1 MAPGLYPE
9 DEGEGALGALN
20 LMGEEPDITTKGPDM
35 TESTQWQPGGAS
47 SPPLAGMPGA
57 SPRKV
62 RPGRAWYLLALAV
75 FLGGVALLAA
85 GLLGVKGQVDGFQ
98 RVPLPQGGL
107 VSLQHSGGYVLYYE
121 APGAASGQFPS
132 FNVTVEPASPAARAQ
147 SLEPYTADVNYSFGS
162 RQGRAVLTLQVSHP
176 GTFRVVTTGAPTV
189 AGGSDL
195 AFGSTIA
202 GGIVGTVLISVLLIV
217 LGIAGG
223 IALFV
228 VRLTSPR
235 TQLRVPPAE
244 PPYNPAMGPPPGPQ
258 MWPQV

>member
-1 MAPGLYPE
+1 MFTHPDSSSLPE
-9 DEGEGALGALN
+9 RT
-20 LMGEEPDITTKGPDM
+20 EPHM
-35 TESTQWQPGGAS
+35 TRATQWQPGA
-47 SPPLAGMPGA
+47 PPPPFAGTIGT

-75 FLGGVALLAA
+75 FLAGAA
-85 GLLGVKGQVDGFQ
+85 WLVFGILGVKGQVDAFE

-107 VSLQHSGGYVLYYE
+107 ISLHHSGGYVLYYE

-132 FNVTVEPASPAARAQ
+132 FNVTIVPASPAARAQ
-147 SLEPYTADVNYSFGS
+147 SLRPYAADVNYSFGS
-162 RQGRAVLTLQVSHP
+162 RQGRAVLTLQISHP

-223 IALFV
+223 IAVFV

>member
-1 MAPGLYPE
+1 MFTHPDSSSLPE
-9 DEGEGALGALN
+9 RT
-20 LMGEEPDITTKGPDM
+20 EPHM
-35 TESTQWQPGGAS
+35 TRATQWQPGAPPPPFAGAI
-47 SPPLAGMPGA
+47 GT
-57 SPRKV
+57 SPRRA
-62 RPGRAWYLLALAV
+62 RPSRAWYLLALAV
-75 FLGGVALLAA
+75 FLSGAA
-85 GLLGVKGQVDGFQ
+85 WLIFGLLGVKGQVDSFQ

-162 RQGRAVLTLQVSHP
+162 RQGRAVLTLQISHP

-195 AFGSTIA
+195 AFGSAIA
-202 GGIVGTVLISVLLIV
+202 GGIVGTALISVLLMG
-217 LGIAGG
+217 LGVAGG

-228 VRLTSPR
+228 VRMTSR
-235 TQLRVPPAE
+235 RAQTRVPPAE
-244 PPYNPAMGPPPGPQ
+244 PRYNPAMGPPPGPQ

>member
-1 MAPGLYPE
+1 M
-9 DEGEGALGALN
+9 
-20 LMGEEPDITTKGPDM
+20 ITKGPNM
-35 TESTQWQPGGAS
+35 TGQTQLQPTGAP
-47 SPPLAGMPGA
+47 PPLAGTLA
-57 SPRKV
+57 TSPRKT

-75 FLGGVALLAA
+75 FLSGAA
-85 GLLGVKGQVDGFQ
+85 WLIFGLLGVKGQVDGFQ

-132 FNVTVEPASPAARAQ
+132 FNVTIVPASPAARAQ
-147 SLEPYTADVNYSFGS
+147 SLRPYAADVNYSFGS
-162 RQGRAVLTLQVSHP
+162 RQGRAVLTLQISHP

-202 GGIVGTVLISVLLIV
+202 GGIVGTVLISVLPIV

-223 IALFV
+223 IA
-228 VRLTSPR
+228 
-235 TQLRVPPAE
+235 
-244 PPYNPAMGPPPGPQ
+244 
-258 MWPQV
+258 

>member
-1 MAPGLYPE
+1 MFTHPDSSSLPE
-9 DEGEGALGALN
+9 RT
-20 LMGEEPDITTKGPDM
+20 EPNMIRT
-35 TESTQWQPGGAS
+35 TQWQPGAPPPPFAGTLAT
-47 SPPLAGMPGA
+47 SPW
-57 SPRKV
+57 KT

-75 FLGGVALLAA
+75 FLSGAA
-85 GLLGVKGQVDGFQ
+85 WLIFGLLGVKGQVDSFQ

-132 FNVTVEPASPAARAQ
+132 FNVTIVPASPAARAQ
-147 SLEPYTADVNYSFGS
+147 SLRPYAADVNYSFGH

-228 VRLTSPR
+228 VRLTSRR

-244 PPYNPAMGPPPGPQ
+244 SPYNSAMGPPPGPQ

>member
-1 MAPGLYPE
+1 MYTH
-9 DEGEGALGALN
+9 
-20 LMGEEPDITTKGPDM
+20 PDIGGPPER
-35 TESTQWQPGGAS
+35 TQPNVTRTPQWQPGA
-47 SPPLAGMPGA
+47 PPPPFAGTPGT
-57 SPRKV
+57 SPRRT
-62 RPGRAWYLLALAV
+62 RPGRAWYLLALVV
-75 FLGGVALLAA
+75 FLSGAVWLIFGI
-85 GLLGVKGQVDGFQ
+85 LGVKGQVDGFQ

-132 FNVTVEPASPAARAQ
+132 FNVTIVPASSSARAQ

-162 RQGRAVLTLQVSHP
+162 RQGRAVLTLQISHP

-195 AFGSTIA
+195 AFGTTIA
-202 GGIVGTVLISVLLIV
+202 GGIVGTVLISVLLIG
-217 LGIAGG
+217 LGIVGG

-228 VRLTSPR
+228 VRLTSR
-235 TQLRVPPAE
+235 RAQMRVPPAE
-244 PPYNPAMGPPPGPQ
+244 PQYNPAMGSRPGPQ

>member
-1 MAPGLYPE
+1 MFTHPDSSSLPE
-9 DEGEGALGALN
+9 RT
-20 LMGEEPDITTKGPDM
+20 EPHM
-35 TESTQWQPGGAS
+35 TRATQWQPGA
-47 SPPLAGMPGA
+47 PPPPFAGTIGP
-57 SPRKV
+57 SPR
-62 RPGRAWYLLALAV
+62 RTRAGRAWYLLALAV
-75 FLGGVALLAA
+75 FLSGAA
-85 GLLGVKGQVDGFQ
+85 WLIFGLLGVKGQVDGFQ

-132 FNVTVEPASPAARAQ
+132 FNVTIVPASPAARAQ
-147 SLEPYTADVNYSFGS
+147 SLRPYAADVNYSFGS
-162 RQGRAVLTLQVSHP
+162 RQGRAVLTLQISHP

-195 AFGSTIA
+195 AFGSAIA
-202 GGIVGTVLISVLLIV
+202 GGIVGTALISVLLMG
-217 LGIAGG
+217 LGVAGG

-228 VRLTSPR
+228 VRLTSRR

-244 PPYNPAMGPPPGPQ
+244 SPYNSAMGPPPGPQ